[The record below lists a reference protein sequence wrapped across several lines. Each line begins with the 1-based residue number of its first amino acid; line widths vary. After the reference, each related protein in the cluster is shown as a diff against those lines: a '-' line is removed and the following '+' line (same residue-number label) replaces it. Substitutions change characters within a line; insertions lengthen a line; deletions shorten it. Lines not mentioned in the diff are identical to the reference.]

1 MVCQVWMVKQEN
13 QALELEIREHQVFL
27 GLLEL
32 KEKEEMWD
40 EMVPK
45 EMMEEMAL
53 MEHPVDME
61 RKEFLE

>member
-45 EMMEEMAL
+45 EMMEEMEE

-61 RKEFLE
+61 RKEFLV